1 MPDLYILQSLW
12 GMERHHSDGH
22 EWSTEEQFEMIAAAG
37 FDGIC
42 THFHTRS
49 EIDPWI
55 GLARDRGFVIEG
67 QAFPRGID
75 DLRPSLELAAEHG
88 IHHLTI
94 QPDVRPYDV
103 ASSLPILA
111 GWQELSRE
119 YGVPVLVETHRGRM
133 TNDLWS
139 TREMIDRLGDLPLM
153 ADLSHYVC
161 GQEMTMP
168 ISPVNQA
175 MIARIL
181 RHARGF
187 HGRVA
192 SAEQIQIE
200 IGFDCHRPWVD
211 QFMTWWAMGFS
222 DWLGRGSPGGSL
234 TFTVELGPKPYAI
247 SGADGNDLSDR
258 WQDAQRLHGMVRNLW
273 SRVTEAE
280 VSASGRPDP
289 VKRSA

>member
-1 MPDLYILQSLW
+1 MARLQILQSLW
-12 GMERHHSDGH
+12 GMERHQSDGR
-22 EWSTEEQFEMIAAAG
+22 EWSTEERFAKIDEAG

-42 THFHTRS
+42 THFHTRADV
-49 EIDPWI
+49 EPWI
-55 GLARDRGFVIEG
+55 GLAKDRGFVIEG
-67 QAFPRGID
+67 QAFPRDVD
-75 DLRPSLELAAEHG
+75 DLRPALELAAEHK

-103 ASSLPILA
+103 GSSLPILA
-111 GWQELSRE
+111 GWQELSKE
-119 YGVPVLVETHRGRM
+119 YGVPVLVETHRGMM

-139 TREMIDRLGDLPLM
+139 TREMIDKLGDLPLL

-161 GQEMTMP
+161 GQEMTLP

-187 HGRVA
+187 HGRVS

-200 IGFDCHRPWVD
+200 IGFPCHKPWVE
-211 QFMTWWAMGFS
+211 QFQSWWAMGFS
-222 DWLGRGSPGGSL
+222 DWLARGAPGGSL

-247 SGADGNDLSDR
+247 SGPDGNDLSDR
-258 WQDAQRLHGMVRNLW
+258 WEDALRIRDMVREIW
-273 SRVTEAE
+273 ARVTA
-280 VSASGRPDP
+280 
-289 VKRSA
+289 

>member
-1 MPDLYILQSLW
+1 
-12 GMERHHSDGH
+12 
-22 EWSTEEQFEMIAAAG
+22 MIAAAG

-49 EIDPWI
+49 EIEPWI

-67 QAFPRGID
+67 QAFPRGVE
-75 DLRPSLELAAEHG
+75 DLRPALELAAEHG

-103 ASSLPILA
+103 ATSLPILA
-111 GWQELSRE
+111 GWQELSQE

-139 TREMIDRLGDLPLM
+139 TREMIDRLGDLPLL

-181 RHARGF
+181 RHAHGF

-222 DWLGRGSPGGSL
+222 DWLGRGAPGGSL
-234 TFTVELGPKPYAI
+234 TFTIELGPKPYAI
-247 SGADGNDLSDR
+247 SGADGNDLTDR
-258 WQDAQRLHGMVRNLW
+258 WQDAQSLHKMVRDLW
-273 SRVTEAE
+273 SRVTGAELSLSEA
-280 VSASGRPDP
+280 S
-289 VKRSA
+289 

>member
-1 MPDLYILQSLW
+1 
-12 GMERHHSDGH
+12 
-22 EWSTEEQFEMIAAAG
+22 MIDKAG

-42 THFHTRS
+42 THFHTRADV
-49 EIDPWI
+49 EQWI
-55 GLARDRGFVIEG
+55 GLARERGFVIEG
-67 QAFPRGID
+67 QAFPRDVD
-75 DLRPSLELAAEHG
+75 DLRPALELAAEHE

-94 QPDVRPYDV
+94 QLDVRPYDV

-111 GWQELSRE
+111 GWQELSKE
-119 YGVPVLVETHRGRM
+119 YGVPVLVETHRGMM

-139 TREMIDRLGDLPLM
+139 TREMIDKLGDLPLL

-175 MIARIL
+175 MITRIL

-187 HGRVA
+187 HGRVS

-200 IGFDCHRPWVD
+200 IGFPCHKPWVD
-211 QFMTWWAMGFS
+211 QFSAWWAMGFS
-222 DWLGRGSPGGSL
+222 DWLARGAPGGSL

-247 SGADGNDLSDR
+247 SGPDGNDLSNR
-258 WQDAQRLHGMVRNLW
+258 WEDALRIREIVLGLW
-273 SRVTEAE
+273 SRV
-280 VSASGRPDP
+280 SA
-289 VKRSA
+289 